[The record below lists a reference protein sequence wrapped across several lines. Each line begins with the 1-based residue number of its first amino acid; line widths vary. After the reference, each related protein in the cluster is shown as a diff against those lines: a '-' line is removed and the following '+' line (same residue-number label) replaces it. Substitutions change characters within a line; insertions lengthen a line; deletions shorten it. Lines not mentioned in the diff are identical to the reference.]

1 MAMRFEGCKADV
13 AQCLSAAFGGLSAPR
28 PPEGIF
34 GKMKAGVVGLVLCLA
49 AGPGM
54 AEGGGD
60 RVTVDGFHAMAVMTG
75 DADWQKSWKE
85 VPPEDAVALPEVTA
99 LKVGDKAWMIT
110 AYANAEVKDG
120 AIDIRCDLKIVRP
133 DGTESSI
140 PESPCAGGPPG
151 GDAAALHL
159 TGMLIEMS
167 AEPGDARGIWR
178 AEIGITDANRGVR
191 VPLVLQYELV
201 DGEGAE

>member
-75 DADWQKSWKE
+75 DADWQKAWKE

-110 AYANAEVKDG
+110 AFANPEVRDG

-140 PESPCAGGPPG
+140 PESPCAGGALE

-167 AEPGDARGIWR
+167 AEAGDARGTWR

>member
-1 MAMRFEGCKADV
+1 MAMRFEGCKAD
-13 AQCLSAAFGGLSAPR
+13 AARFLLAAFGGLSAPR
-28 PPEGIF
+28 PPEGIS
-34 GKMKAGVVGLVLCLA
+34 GRMKAGMAGLVLCLA
-49 AGPGM
+49 AGPLA

-75 DADWQKSWKE
+75 DADWQKAWKE

-99 LKVGDKAWMIT
+99 LKVGDRAWMVT
-110 AYANAEVKDG
+110 AFANPEVRDG

-140 PESPCAGGPPG
+140 PESPCAKGALE

-167 AEPGDARGIWR
+167 AEPGDARGTWR

>member
-1 MAMRFEGCKADV
+1 MAMRFEGCKTGV
-13 AQCLSAAFGGLSAPR
+13 ARRLSAAFGGLSAPR
-28 PPEGIF
+28 PLKGIF
-34 GKMKAGVVGLVLCLA
+34 GKMKAGMAGLVLCLA

-54 AEGGGD
+54 AEGAAD

-75 DADWQKSWKE
+75 DADWQKAWKE

-99 LKVGDKAWMIT
+99 LKVGEKAWMIT
-110 AYANAEVKDG
+110 AFANPELRDG
-120 AIDIRCDLKIVRP
+120 AIDIRCELKIVRP
-133 DGTESSI
+133 DGTESTV
-140 PESPCAGGPPG
+140 PEAPCAKGALE

-167 AEPGDARGIWR
+167 AEPGDARGTWR

>member
-13 AQCLSAAFGGLSAPR
+13 VPCLSAAFGGLSAPR
-28 PPEGIF
+28 PPEGIS
-34 GKMKAGVVGLVLCLA
+34 GKMKAGMAGLVLCLT
-49 AGPGM
+49 AGPLV

-75 DADWQKSWKE
+75 DADWQKAWKE
-85 VPPEDAVALPEVTA
+85 VPPKDAVALPEVTA
-99 LKVGDKAWMIT
+99 LKVGDRAWMVT
-110 AYANAEVKDG
+110 AFANPEVRDG

-133 DGTESSI
+133 DGTESTV
-140 PESPCAGGPPG
+140 PEAPCAKGALE

-167 AEPGDARGIWR
+167 AEAGDARGTWR

>member
-1 MAMRFEGCKADV
+1 MRFEGCKADV

-60 RVTVDGFHAMAVMTG
+60 RVTVDGFHAMAVMTE

-110 AYANAEVKDG
+110 AFANPEVRDG

-133 DGTESSI
+133 DGTESTV
-140 PESPCAGGPPG
+140 PEAPSAKGALE

-167 AEPGDARGIWR
+167 AEAGDARGTWR

-191 VPLVLQYELV
+191 VPLVLQYDLV

>member
-1 MAMRFEGCKADV
+1 MA
-13 AQCLSAAFGGLSAPR
+13 
-28 PPEGIF
+28 
-34 GKMKAGVVGLVLCLA
+34 GLVLCLA
-49 AGPGM
+49 AGRWRRR
-54 AEGGGD
+54 GGD

-75 DADWQKSWKE
+75 DADWQKAWKE

-99 LKVGDKAWMIT
+99 LKVGDRAWMVT
-110 AYANAEVKDG
+110 AFANPEVRDG

-140 PESPCAGGPPG
+140 PESPCAKGALE

-167 AEPGDARGIWR
+167 AEPGDARGTWR